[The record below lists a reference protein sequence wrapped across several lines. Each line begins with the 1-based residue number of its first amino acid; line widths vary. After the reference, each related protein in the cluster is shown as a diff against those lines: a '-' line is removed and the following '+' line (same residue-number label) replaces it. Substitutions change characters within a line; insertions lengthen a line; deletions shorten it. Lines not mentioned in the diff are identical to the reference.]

1 MNITK
6 EQLQQN
12 ALETIF
18 NAARLEPKGNY
29 SAYNMYR
36 NQIENLDLDAKKY
49 QAAVKE
55 LAKILKI

>member
-12 ALETIF
+12 SLETIF

-36 NQIENLDLDAKKY
+36 NQIENLDLDAKEY
-49 QAAVKE
+49 QAAVKK